1 MTLNNKPDRLPIRI
15 GISSC
20 LVGQRVRFDAN
31 HKQDNYILGTL
42 GEFFEFVPVCP
53 EVAIGMGVPR
63 PTIRLVGDAHAPRAV
78 GVKDAALDVTD
89 ELIRYGRRQA
99 RELDDLT
106 GYIFK
111 SRSPSCGMERVKL
124 YTDRGGVSSRGVGL
138 YAREFMV
145 AHPLL
150 PCEEEGRLGDPM
162 LRDNWLE
169 RVFAWRRWQEL
180 NRQRLTARA
189 LVEFHTRHKL
199 ALMAHGPKHYRELGQ
214 LVASAGKGPIR
225 PLAETYIGKFMA
237 ALQVRATVRRH
248 TNVLHHLMGYLK
260 QHLDGDDKQELL
272 ELIDAYRLGRVPRI
286 VPVTLL
292 NHHFRRF
299 PHEYVANQTYLRMC
313 PEELKLRSYY

>member
-1 MTLNNKPDRLPIRI
+1 MPLKQNTRLPIRI

-63 PTIRLVGDAHAPRAV
+63 PTIRLLGDPEAPRAV
-78 GVKDAALDVTD
+78 GVKDNALDVTD
-89 ELIRYGRRQA
+89 KLRHYGRQQA
-99 RELDDLT
+99 RALTDLT

-111 SRSPSCGMERVKL
+111 SKSPSCGMERVKL
-124 YTDRGGVSSRGVGL
+124 YTDKGGVSSKGTGL
-138 YAREFMV
+138 YAREFMA

-189 LVEFHTRHKL
+189 LVDFHTRHKL
-199 ALMAHGPKHYRELGQ
+199 ALMAHGPKHYKELGRMI
-214 LVASAGKGPIR
+214 ADAGTGPVR
-225 PLAETYIGKFMA
+225 PLADAYIEKFMA
-237 ALQVRATVRRH
+237 ALSVRATPKRH

-260 QHLDGDDKQELL
+260 QHIDSQDKQELL
-272 ELIDAYRLGRVPRI
+272 ELIEAYRLGRVPRI
-286 VPVTLL
+286 VPITLL

-299 PHEYVANQTYLRMC
+299 PDDYIANQAYLHMC

>member
-1 MTLNNKPDRLPIRI
+1 MQHEETTRLPIRI

-63 PTIRLVGDAHAPRAV
+63 PTIRLLGEPEAPRAV
-78 GVKDAALDVTD
+78 GVKDGSLDVTD
-89 ELIRYGRRQA
+89 KLVRYGRQQA
-99 RELDDLT
+99 RELTDLT

-124 YTDRGGVSSRGVGL
+124 YTHKGGVSNRGVGL
-138 YAREFMV
+138 YAREFMA

-189 LVEFHTRHKL
+189 LVDFHTRHKL
-199 ALMAHGPKHYRELGQ
+199 ALMAHGPKHYRELGRMI
-214 LVASAGKGPIR
+214 AGAGKGPVR
-225 PLAETYIGKFMA
+225 PLAEAYIGKFMA
-237 ALQVRATVRRH
+237 ALGVRATPKRH

-260 QHLDGDDKQELL
+260 RHINAQDKQELL
-272 ELIDAYRLGRVPRI
+272 ELIEAYRLGRVPRI
-286 VPVTLL
+286 VPITLL
-292 NHHFRRF
+292 NHHLRRH
-299 PHEYVANQTYLRMC
+299 PDDYIANQTYLHMC